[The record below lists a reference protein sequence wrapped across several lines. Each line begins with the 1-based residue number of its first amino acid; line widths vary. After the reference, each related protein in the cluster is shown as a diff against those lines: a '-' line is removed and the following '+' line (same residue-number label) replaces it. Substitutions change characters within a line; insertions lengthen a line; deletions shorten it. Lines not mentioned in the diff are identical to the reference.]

1 MASASGV
8 LCIGVTNHLESRVM
22 DHKQKLV
29 PGFSQTCNT
38 TKLVYFKPFDDI
50 RNAIAREK
58 QLKRWPQDKSLPN

>member
-1 MASASGV
+1 M
-8 LCIGVTNHLESRVM
+8 NP
-22 DHKQKLV
+22 KQKPV

-38 TKLVYFKPFDDI
+38 TKLVYFKPFDEI